1 MLKVTFKKWDKLTG
15 LAAIGY
21 GKRSVDIKIDKKL
34 VGTIDAPNWQS
45 EDSTWGISFMVMKT
59 EPDDNPNSDWKN
71 IRLRAKF
78 ASENDA
84 REFIKNNIDRIAEKY
99 TLHYEEEYK

>member
-1 MLKVTFKKWDKLTG
+1 MLKVTFKKYDKPTG

-21 GKRSVDIKIDKKL
+21 GERSVDIKIDKKL
-34 VGTIDAPNWQS
+34 VGTIYAPNWQS
-45 EDSTWGISFMVMKT
+45 EDPTWGISFMVMKT
-59 EPDDNPNSDWKN
+59 EPDDNPNSDWKS

-84 REFIKNNIDRIAEKY
+84 REFIKSNIDRIAEKY
-99 TLHYEEEYK
+99 TLHYEGEYR